1 MGQML
6 DIYDHEYED
15 IMQVTGV
22 HVAYLAK
29 AMTAKLLSRMEKNN
43 KKAALVF
50 VGSGLGARPV
60 PGVTVYSAC
69 KSFGSFLTS
78 ALSVEFSG
86 KVDCMHYEVGEMS
99 TKMRR
104 APPGGMIITPE
115 KASAACLRD
124 IGIETHTNGSFIHE
138 MSTTMM
144 NGLPLGAMQS
154 LMNFVSVKALKK
166 RREEETNTNKRD

>member
-1 MGQML
+1 MGQTL

-43 KKAALVF
+43 KRAALVF
-50 VGSGLGARPV
+50 VGSGIGARPV
-60 PGVTVYSAC
+60 PGMTVYSAC

-104 APPGGMIITPE
+104 APPGGIIITPE
-115 KASAACLRD
+115 KAAAACLRD
-124 IGIETHTNGSFIHE
+124 VGIETHSCGSFTHE
-138 MSTTMM
+138 WSQALM
-144 NGLPLGAMQS
+144 NGLPLGMMQS
-154 LMNFVSVKALKK
+154 MMNWVSVKALKK
-166 RREEETNTNKRD
+166 RREEEAGTNKRD